1 MVQQWYYT
9 KGERKIGPVTA
20 AELKHLAQNSE
31 LLPDDLVWREGLREW
46 MAAKRIRGLFP
57 ENAAADSVAP
67 PAAETAEEARQ
78 DVPASSDPD
87 ASHLVEPAPS
97 EADVPAATAP
107 TQEPPT
113 GPRRPPPLSLRPSP
127 PEGGRT
133 GRLKAA
139 FENSPTTFARS
150 RESQGGHLFDAIL
163 GLLRQ
168 YFGSEFINGTLR
180 LFALCGQFGLWA
192 SAALVVLAG
201 LTAGLRQ
208 SESTEVFV
216 GIVFAAVLV
225 ILQYAA
231 SRLLFVLERWDRLV
245 HAQLGS
251 SAPTD
256 GLSLLSLF
264 IGVTGL
270 VLFTVVAFRNGA
282 PNLLFLALGVFIV
295 FAYLSL
301 SMLNLEG
308 MNIAIVPETSPA
320 EEALGLL
327 QFCFKMMLRI
337 TPVLFGTLI
346 LLGFFQLLV
355 AWVISFGEVREPS
368 PVDYQVKPWNPL
380 EVRGLAPSDDQEL
393 GHAVNARAISRAF
406 ETAGRIFLILGGL
419 FPVFT
424 YLLFVFGQL
433 VLALLASI
441 LAIPHRL
448 EQLERD
454 RSEVTDA

>member
-1 MVQQWYYT
+1 MAHQWYYT
-9 KGERKIGPVTA
+9 KGDTKIGPVSA
-20 AELKHLAQNSE
+20 AELKRLAQNSE

-46 MAAKRIRGLFP
+46 MAAKRIRGLFRD
-57 ENAAADSVAP
+57 NDATDAAEP
-67 PAAETAEEARQ
+67 PAADTAEEPRPNA
-78 DVPASSDPD
+78 PPSSDAD
-87 ASHLVEPAPS
+87 ASPLVQPAPS
-97 EADVPAATAP
+97 AAEASAATAP
-107 TQEPPT
+107 AAESPP
-113 GPRRPPPLSLRPSP
+113 GPRRPPPLSPRPSP

-180 LFALCGQFGLWA
+180 LFSLCGQFGLWA
-192 SAALVVLAG
+192 SAAVVIVAG
-201 LTAGLRQ
+201 LTAGLRH
-208 SESTEVFV
+208 SESTQVFV

-245 HAQLGS
+245 HSQLGS

-264 IGVTGL
+264 LGVMGL
-270 VLFTVVAFRNGA
+270 VLFTVVAFRSGT
-282 PNLLFLALGVFIV
+282 PNLLFVALGVFIV

-346 LLGFFQLLV
+346 LLGFFQLLA

-368 PVDYQVKPWNPL
+368 PGDY
-380 EVRGLAPSDDQEL
+380 QEL
-393 GHAVNARAISRAF
+393 GDALNARVISRAF
-406 ETAGRIFLILGGL
+406 ETAGRVFVILGGL

-433 VLALLASI
+433 GLALMASI
-441 LAIPHRL
+441 LAIPSRL
-448 EQLERD
+448 EQLERE
-454 RSEVTDA
+454 RSEVTDV